1 MERKASLLD
10 VCNLPKRLYPEAP
23 IVGIG
28 AVIVKEN
35 KVLLVKRA
43 GEPGK
48 GLWSIPGGLVEIGES
63 IRDAVRREV
72 KEETGLDVR
81 VDEIAD
87 VTEIIIRDEEN
98 RVKHHYVIIDF
109 FAVPLKGELKASSDA
124 LEVRWVEFKDLK
136 NYSLT
141 NTVKKLFKKLGFL
154 EENN

>member
-1 MERKASLLD
+1 LD

>member
-1 MERKASLLD
+1 M
-10 VCNLPKRLYPEAP
+10 CNLPRRLYPEAP

-28 AVIVKEN
+28 AVIIKRN

-72 KEETGLDVR
+72 KEETGLDVK
-81 VDEIAD
+81 VGEIAD

-109 FAVPLKGELKASSDA
+109 FATPLKGELKASSDA
-124 LEVRWVEFKDLK
+124 LEARWVEFRNLK
-136 NYSLT
+136 NFSLT
-141 NTVKKLFKKLGFL
+141 NTVKKLFKKLSFL
-154 EENN
+154 EEKS

>member
-1 MERKASLLD
+1 M
-10 VCNLPKRLYPEAP
+10 PKRLYPKAP
-23 IVGIG
+23 IVGVG
-28 AVIVKEN
+28 AVIVKGN
-35 KVLLVKRA
+35 KILLVKRA

-63 IRDAVRREV
+63 IKDAARREV

-81 VDEIAD
+81 VDEVAD

-98 RVKHHYVIIDF
+98 KVKHHYVIVDF

-141 NTVKKLFKKLGFL
+141 NTVKKLFRKLGFL
-154 EENN
+154 DENS